1 MTLTT
6 INLAALGDTINLG
19 TEVTG
24 TLPTGNGGTGSTATT
39 FVNAASNVTGTL
51 ATTNGGTGATSFAPG
66 KVLQVVQNSLT
77 SEISTS
83 SASFVT
89 SGLTTTLTPSSTS
102 HKIMI
107 FLNGGRNSY
116 GDGSQDPNKL
126 CTTFYSSIGGA
137 TASDI
142 LGSHPLTNQD
152 LFAGTGG
159 YSFQHSG
166 SFLYSPNTTSSV
178 AISAFFKA
186 TGDLGT
192 PFFNHTSQSITPRVT
207 LTLMEISA

>member
-1 MTLTT
+1 MALTKL
-6 INLAALGDTINLG
+6 NLASG
-19 TEVTG
+19 VTG
-24 TLPTGNGGTGSTATT
+24 TLPT
-39 FVNAASNVTGTL
+39 SNYS
-51 ATTNGGTGATSFAPG
+51 A
-66 KVLQVVQNSLT
+66 KVLQVAQNSLT

-89 SGLTTTLTPSSTS
+89 SGLTTTITPTSSS
-102 HKIMI
+102 NKILI

-116 GDGSQDPNKL
+116 NDNGQNPNKL

-142 LGSHPLTNQD
+142 LGSNPLTNQD

-178 AISAFFKA
+178 AISVYFKA

>member
-1 MTLTT
+1 MAQTLLNLNTGVT
-6 INLAALGDTINLG
+6 GNLNLATN
-19 TEVTG
+19 VTG
-24 TLPTGNGGTGSTATT
+24 TLPS
-39 FVNAASNVTGTL
+39 SNNS
-51 ATTNGGTGATSFAPG
+51 A
-66 KVLQVVQNSLT
+66 KILQVAQNSLT

-89 SGLTTTLTPSSTS
+89 SGLTTTITPTSSS
-102 HKIMI
+102 NKILI

-116 GDGSQDPNKL
+116 ADGSQNPNKL
-126 CTTFYSSIGGA
+126 CTTFYSSIGGG

-152 LFAGTGG
+152 LFVGTGG

-178 AISAFFKA
+178 SISAFFKA

>member
-1 MTLTT
+1 MAQTFLK
-6 INLAALGDTINLG
+6 LDTG
-19 TEVTG
+19 VTG
-24 TLPTGNGGTGSTATT
+24 TLPS
-39 FVNAASNVTGTL
+39 SNNS
-51 ATTNGGTGATSFAPG
+51 A
-66 KVLQVVQNSLT
+66 KILQVAQNSLT

-116 GDGSQDPNKL
+116 GDNGQNPNKL